1 MPETKCICAIIWP
14 AGKASLP
21 AIEKCPLCKVAPE
34 LLEACKFTLEII
46 ESNLPELS
54 DGSMA
59 IQLRKAIAKAEGQ
72 Q

>member
-1 MPETKCICAIIWP
+1 VPERKCTCTIVWP
-14 AGKASLP
+14 HGKASLP
-21 AIEKCPLCKVAPE
+21 AIEGCPLCKAAPE

-59 IQLRKAIAKAEGQ
+59 MQLRKAIAKAEDQ
-72 Q
+72 